1 MFFVLILLVVTQ
13 QTSPCKDVEVCRAQ
27 ALIAHASKDFEAFHD
42 LAWAA
47 HKAGKNNDTEL
58 MLLVA
63 RAQSLSGRPGDALV
77 MLERIAALGGTT
89 DAATSEDFVRVRAL
103 ARWPEVEAR
112 LSAVDRADTEGSE
125 PGKSH
130 AAKTDAVKPDP
141 PKPAPTKSEPA
152 KSEPLKPEPSKT
164 ESRKPEPPKPEPPK
178 TEASKAEAAKA
189 AAGKP
194 EPPKA
199 DSPREVRAAG
209 APLKFTTLLSPSSL
223 AYDGVSKRFIIADR
237 EARRVAVI
245 DENTGQVSTLVGA
258 QGGLGDVG
266 GIAIDTRQGDLWA
279 ISAGDQGSTLH
290 KVQLISGRVLTKVT
304 VKGIASRIVGL
315 TFVRDS
321 GLVAADAEGNLWRIE
336 SSGRAEKI
344 GALEYVPRAL
354 TSDPLGRIYVSAGGP
369 RLARYSV
376 ASGLRRVGVI
386 ELEDGIPSDTS
397 FVVSA
402 ERLHAIVKSDGEYE
416 IRSMRLVR

>member
-1 MFFVLILLVVTQ
+1 MFFVLIILLVTQ

-27 ALIAHASKDFEAFHD
+27 ALIAHAAKEFEAFHD

-47 HKAGKNNDTEL
+47 HNAGKSNDTEL

-77 MLERIAALGGTT
+77 MLERIAALGGKT
-89 DAATSEDFVRVRAL
+89 DAATSEDFARVRAL
-103 ARWPEVEAR
+103 ARWPEVEAK
-112 LSAVDRADTEGSE
+112 LNAGSSPNKPE
-125 PGKSH
+125 
-130 AAKTDAVKPDP
+130 AAKSSETNEKGRKPEIPGPDETKKPDP
-141 PKPAPTKSEPA
+141 PKPESRPKSEP
-152 KSEPLKPEPSKT
+152 PEPK
-164 ESRKPEPPKPEPPK
+164 KAEPKKAETPKPE
-178 TEASKAEAAKA
+178 ASKPEA
-189 AAGKP
+189 
-194 EPPKA
+194 
-199 DSPREVRAAG
+199 PRATRAPG
-209 APLKFTTLLSPSSL
+209 APLKFTTLLAPSAL

-266 GIAIDTRQGDLWA
+266 GIAIDARQGDLW
-279 ISAGDQGSTLH
+279 IVSGGDDGSTLH
-290 KVQLISGRVLTKVT
+290 KMQLISGRVLRTVA
-304 VKGIASRIVGL
+304 VKGIDAPIVGV

-321 GLVAADAEGNLWRIE
+321 GLIAADAAGRLWRIE
-336 SSGRAEKI
+336 PSGRAERL

-354 TSDPLGRIYVSAGGP
+354 TSDPLGRIYISAGGP
-369 RLARYSV
+369 RLGRYSI
-376 ASGLRRVGVI
+376 ASGLRRLGVV

-402 ERLHAIVKSDGEYE
+402 ERLHAVVKGDGEYE
-416 IRSMRLVR
+416 IRSMPINR